1 MAIGSTNSASGGGKI
16 KSIIAVAY
24 PAGSIC
30 TCTNGTKTLTAKD
43 TSGNAIFN
51 VAPGM
56 WTVTA
61 TKDSNTA
68 SQPVTVAEG
77 QGVCVTLQYG
87 LILYE
92 SGNEYTENTGGWE
105 SKRYCS
111 LTNTP
116 TALHAIPTA
125 QYSANAG
132 VFATKQKIKLT
143 DYSTL
148 HYHAK
153 NNCAENGYL
162 QVAVWATIPASGEP
176 IAASAAHVAFLAS
189 EEKTDDLDI
198 SSLSGDYYVGGVVL
212 KGDKVTGDGY
222 IYSMRLE
229 R

>member
-1 MAIGSTNSASGGGKI
+1 MAVGRTNTGGGGGKI
-16 KSIIAVAY
+16 KSIIAVTY
-24 PAGSIC
+24 PEGSTC
-30 TCTNGTKTLTAKD
+30 TCANGTKMLTAPDK
-43 TSGNAIFN
+43 SGNTFFN
-51 VAPGM
+51 VTPGT
-56 WTVTA
+56 WTVSA
-61 TKDSNTA
+61 TDGTYTDSQ
-68 SQPVTVAEG
+68 SVTIAEG
-77 QGVCVTLQYG
+77 RSVSVTLQYD

-105 SKRYCS
+105 SKRYCT
-111 LTNTP
+111 LTNTL

-132 VFATKQKIKLT
+132 VFATKQKINLAY
-143 DYSTL
+143 YSTL

-153 NNCAENGYL
+153 NNCAENSYL

-176 IAASAAHVAFLAS
+176 IAASAAHVAFSAN
-189 EEKTDDLDI
+189 EEKEGAIDVSKLT
-198 SSLSGDYYVGGVVL
+198 GEYYVGGVVL